1 MIRAIFVGIVSLGV
15 SLLAIA
21 ASHADEIRY
30 PQVIKTRFE
39 AVDQKNGGQFVLW
52 SERERIYYGLDPKLY
67 PAARFV
73 EVVQLTPA
81 AGSVTLTFVEVRTIT
96 AQTSDY
102 LYLTGNLRFRVSGMV
117 LKSSNFPPDTNMSV
131 KPAE

>member
-1 MIRAIFVGIVSLGV
+1 MTKVIFACIVSLGV
-15 SLLAIA
+15 SLLAVA
-21 ASHADEIRY
+21 VSHAGEIGY

-73 EVVQLTPA
+73 EVIQVTPA
-81 AGSVTLTFVEVRTIT
+81 AGSITLTFVEVRTIT

-117 LKSSNFPPDTNMSV
+117 LKSSNFPADTNMAV